1 MRYTRKYEF
10 IDEAAADTQIA
21 TLPHDQ
27 EGNLDCKH
35 VVSKLGYVTITP
47 ATYDED
53 GNELTAAVLSE
64 KYAVDVL
71 WYEQIDD
78 TWEPFIVW
86 PTPMGIHLYGSSS
99 SIQEYETT
107 YCQLYPDSVYCN
119 PPEPEEE

>member
-10 IDEAAADTQIA
+10 VDEAAADSQIA
-21 TLPHDQ
+21 TLPEDNQHLV
-27 EGNLDCKH
+27 N
-35 VVSKLGYVTITP
+35 KLGYLVVTP

-53 GNELTAAVLSE
+53 GNELTKAVLSE

-71 WYEQIDD
+71 WYERIDD

-107 YCQLYPDSVYCN
+107 YCRLYPDSVYCN
-119 PPEPEEE
+119 PPEPEE